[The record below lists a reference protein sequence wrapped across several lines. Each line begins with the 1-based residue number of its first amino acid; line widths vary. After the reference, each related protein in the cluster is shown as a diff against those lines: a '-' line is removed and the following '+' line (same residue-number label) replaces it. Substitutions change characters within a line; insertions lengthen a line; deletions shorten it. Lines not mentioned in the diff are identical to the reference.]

1 MIDVTCTGNPW
12 SDTSVAIHQEYEGGF
27 LLPQLMGA
35 LASESSAPVSNVLC
49 QPRTN
54 GAMLAKASAFVMWA
68 LRLTPTR

>member
-1 MIDVTCTGNPW
+1 MIDVTCTDNPW
-12 SDTSVAIHQEYEGGF
+12 SDASVATHPEYEGGF

-54 GAMLAKASAFVMWA
+54 GAMLAKASAFVMRV

>member
-35 LASESSAPVSNVLC
+35 LASESATPVSNAVC
-49 QPRTN
+49 QPSTN
-54 GAMLAKASAFVMWA
+54 GVMLAKVGAFVMRV